1 MYCRVKEEYLLCCFL
16 NLIGPKILKE
26 SEEQQFKTINL
37 WNSVGKTLPKIFL
50 LQLHFLFPLSILHQ
64 WNAVGVTPSILIG
77 FYNSSWN
84 NVTKV
89 LALNLWSYSAGGERA
104 IKMNDTLRIL
114 PSHRIPLFKYT
125 FLSSNSKY
133 PFGNRHWRQRI
144 FTQQSCFSFTK
155 RDWFKSLWNTIT
167 VLHFVLLFWR
177 GWLNLSCYFPML
189 L

>member
-77 FYNSSWN
+77 FYNSS
-84 NVTKV
+84 
-89 LALNLWSYSAGGERA
+89 
-104 IKMNDTLRIL
+104 
-114 PSHRIPLFKYT
+114 
-125 FLSSNSKY
+125 
-133 PFGNRHWRQRI
+133 
-144 FTQQSCFSFTK
+144 
-155 RDWFKSLWNTIT
+155 
-167 VLHFVLLFWR
+167 
-177 GWLNLSCYFPML
+177 
-189 L
+189 